1 MEPGDIIKLGRME
14 YVIIESRNKDN
25 LVNKA
30 TNQILKVYF

>member
-14 YVIIESRNKDN
+14 YVIIETKNKDN

-30 TNQILKVYF
+30 TSEMLKV